1 MAIQFRCPGCS
12 QPIEVDDV
20 HAGQAAA
27 CPYCQRV
34 VNVPSESTLGREPP
48 GVARGVEGEETPE
61 HGAAER
67 PHDVSAPDAS
77 PAPPLPGGLHV
88 GPAPGPRD
96 QAARTFGNY
105 ALICT
110 VIAVLLFA
118 VVFVYSVAVIGQE
131 MMKDP
136 ASQPSPERIA
146 EIQEDLLQSSWLQGT
161 QLVIAVLALIG
172 VILAAVSL
180 KQSPRSN
187 WRAIVSVVICGLF
200 VLCVCSG
207 VVLSMLGAGGLGV
220 PTGILGV

>member
-27 CPYCQRV
+27 CPYCRRV

-48 GVARGVEGEETPE
+48 GVARGVEHEEARE
-61 HGAAER
+61 RGAAA
-67 PHDVSAPDAS
+67 PHDASVPGAS

-118 VVFVYSVAVIGQE
+118 VVFIYSVAAIGQE

-136 ASQPSPERIA
+136 TSQPSPERIA
-146 EIQEDLLQSSWLQGT
+146 EIQEDLLANQWLQGT
-161 QLVIAVLALIG
+161 QIVIAVLSLVG

-207 VVLSMLGAGGLGV
+207 VVLSVLGAGGLGV
-220 PTGILGV
+220 PTGILGM